1 VSTQSKL
8 WRLSPPRKELEV
20 RILETPSDHSQLG
33 AFVAKYDSI
42 RDDLETLVTMDDLL
56 AGEED
61 GIHSVNFV
69 ILTLG

>member
-1 VSTQSKL
+1 V
-8 WRLSPPRKELEV
+8 
-20 RILETPSDHSQLG
+20 TPSDHIQLG